1 MLVVIQVSSVT
12 SLVSRVT
19 GAGTAPSHVAVFMV
33 HVVTLLMEGA
43 PAELMRAVSVTL
55 VGLAL
60 TVAHPVVMTLGD
72 QTVRMLVCVSTVEC
86 AIRLL
91 EIAYVHLGSW
101 VSTVNML
108 VHQTALVKTVFT
120 NATVPPLRLS
130 AVTRLMAPVNVNQ
143 VLLDHSAM
151 SLALLAHGV

>member
-19 GAGTAPSHVAVFMV
+19 GGGTAPSHVAVFMV

-86 AIRLL
+86 AIRYLR
-91 EIAYVHLGSW
+91 
-101 VSTVNML
+101 VSCDLQCML
-108 VHQTALVKTVFT
+108 
-120 NATVPPLRLS
+120 
-130 AVTRLMAPVNVNQ
+130 
-143 VLLDHSAM
+143 
-151 SLALLAHGV
+151 